1 MSTAGPRIDQTAT
14 AALQNALA
22 TEHAALWSYSL
33 CVAFLSGE
41 PLAQAHEDEEAH
53 RALRGQIEQT
63 LTELGA
69 RPVSAQPAYST
80 PGPVVDAASAAALL
94 VVAETDALGAWRSVV
109 ERTNDRGLRQAALD
123 ALIDGT
129 LRCARWRRVVGTR
142 PAIPIFPGRT

>member
-1 MSTAGPRIDQTAT
+1 VSNAGPRIDETAT
-14 AALQNALA
+14 TALQNALA
-22 TEHAALWSYSL
+22 TEHAALWCYSL
-33 CVAFLSGE
+33 SVAFLSGE

-80 PGPVVDAASAAALL
+80 PGPVVDAASAASLL

-129 LRCARWRRVVGTR
+129 LRCARWRQVVGTR